1 MKKKLINYLFIFFLT
16 IINFQSKIFATE
28 ISDIAT
34 DNRDACNLFY
44 QKLSESK
51 NLRVRNWFGDSWFG
65 NFGFYPVY
73 KYNETQNKWEI
84 LTDGKK
90 IVNSYNYSYDTAK
103 LLKPGT
109 EILEID
115 GVDAAKLFS
124 DMSIWDKFIKTK
136 KEIELKII
144 DENEEIKIISLK
156 KRNHFYGTTNFFLE
170 DLKITDID
178 IKNSTFTSRISNV
191 FQFEFTNLK
200 NKIHPLIE
208 IAKKTIVYKTD
219 SQVNGGYFR
228 HMCRP
233 NNKYFDDGTLQNP
246 ASVIYPDVVKN
257 DKDLETINN
266 KVLIFL
272 KIAGDRQDE
281 LIISR
286 SFTNN
291 FVVSNKF
298 NLKSFPFDK
307 QTLKFKLMEDRYGID
322 KRILHSK
329 GFIDRAFNEYLE
341 KDDIPGWKKISA
353 SINNYDQKKVTHD
366 KTLYSGLIIEL
377 ELERKHGYYIF
388 KVIFPIIL
396 ILMVCWSVVWV
407 DPKELEAR
415 LTITIVCL
423 LSLIAYNFVIDS
435 ELPKLEYL
443 TVLDWIV
450 LISYIYATIPNFLSI
465 ISFRLQK
472 PNHKLSNKLEQI
484 SKRYGLSSYVLSI
497 FLIVLLNANLN
508 PNNSSSLISWLA
520 GK

>member
-1 MKKKLINYLFIFFLT
+1 MKKKLVNYLFIFFLT

-65 NFGFYPVY
+65 SFGFYPVY
-73 KYNETQNKWEI
+73 KYNESLNKWEI

-90 IVNSYNYSYDTAK
+90 IINSYNYSYNTAN

-109 EILEID
+109 EILKID
-115 GVDAAKLFS
+115 GVDAAKLFA
-124 DMSIWDKFIKTK
+124 DMSIWAEFIKSK
-136 KEIELKII
+136 DQIELQII
-144 DENEEIKIISLK
+144 DENKKIKLINLK
-156 KRNHFYGTTNFFLE
+156 KGSHYYGTTNFYLE
-170 DLKITDID
+170 DLKITNID

-191 FQFEFTNLK
+191 FQFEFQNLEDED
-200 NKIHPLIE
+200 HPIIE
-208 IAKKTIVYKTD
+208 IAKETLVYKRND
-219 SQVNGGYFR
+219 GKYFR

-233 NNKYFDDGTLQNP
+233 NNKYFDNGILQNP
-246 ASVIYPDVVKN
+246 ASIIYPNVVKN

-266 KVLIFL
+266 KISLFL
-272 KIAGDRQDE
+272 KMAGDLDDE
-281 LIISR
+281 IIIGR

-291 FVVSNKF
+291 FVVSNEF

-307 QTLKFKLMEDRYGID
+307 QKLKFKLMEDRYGID

-329 GFIDRAFNEYLE
+329 GFIDRAFNEYLN

-353 SINNYDQKKVTHD
+353 SIKNYDQKKVTHN
-366 KTLYSGLIIEL
+366 KTLYSGLVIEL

-450 LISYIYATIPNFLSI
+450 LISYVYATVPNFLSI

-472 PNHKLSNKLEQI
+472 TNQKLSNKLEQI
-484 SKRYGLSSYVLSI
+484 SKRYGLSSYILSI
-497 FLIVLLNANLN
+497 FIIVVLNANLN
-508 PNNSSSLISWLA
+508 PNNSSSLISWMA
-520 GK
+520 GR

>member
-65 NFGFYPVY
+65 SFGFYPVY
-73 KYNETQNKWEI
+73 EYNETQNKWEI

-90 IVNSYNYSYDTAK
+90 ITNSYNYSYDTAN

-109 EILEID
+109 EILKID
-115 GVDAAKLFS
+115 GVDAAKLFA
-124 DMSIWDKFIKTK
+124 DMSIWDEFVKSKDQ
-136 KEIELKII
+136 IELEII
-144 DENEEIKIISLK
+144 DENKKIKNINLK
-156 KRNHFYGTTNFFLE
+156 KGSHYYGTTNFYLE
-170 DLKITDID
+170 DLKITNID

-191 FQFEFTNLK
+191 FQFEFSNLK
-200 NKIHPLIE
+200 DVDHPIIA
-208 IAKKTIVYKTD
+208 IAKETLVYKMD
-219 SQVNGGYFR
+219 DGKYFR

-233 NNKYFDDGTLQNP
+233 NNEYFNNGILQNP
-246 ASVIYPDVVKN
+246 ASIIYPNVVKN
-257 DKDLETINN
+257 DKDLETIDN
-266 KVLIFL
+266 KITLFL
-272 KIAGDRQDE
+272 KMAGNLHDE
-281 LIISR
+281 IIIGR

-291 FVVSNKF
+291 FVVSNEF

-329 GFIDRAFNEYLE
+329 GFISRAFNEYLE

-353 SINNYDQKKVTHD
+353 SINNYDQKKVTHN
-366 KTLYSGLIIEL
+366 KTLYSGLVIEL
-377 ELERKHGYYIF
+377 KLERKHGYYIF

-450 LISYIYATIPNFLSI
+450 LISYVYATVPNFLSI

-472 PNHKLSNKLEQI
+472 TNLKLSNKLEQI

-497 FLIVLLNANLN
+497 FVIVLLNANLN
-508 PNNSSSLISWLA
+508 PDNSSSLISWMA
-520 GK
+520 GR